1 VFRCQDRNE
10 EAVVREELPHAL
22 VSVARGSGIA
32 GLVAAVAGLA
42 VASAAV
48 WPWYEAT
55 AELTML
61 GTSQDRAVVTL
72 PGLRTVPGA
81 VAGLAG
87 VGAAVLGLL
96 LAVDRH
102 PGWTRRGLLVATA
115 ALGVAGVGAWMRRPG
130 LDRFPDDGGA
140 LADLRAVVGE
150 LPRGVELHLAVR
162 PGPGLLVAVGAAVVI
177 ALAVAAAR
185 DLDVS

>member
-1 VFRCQDRNE
+1 MHQ
-10 EAVVREELPHAL
+10 ELPHAL
-22 VSVARGSGIA
+22 VSVARGSGLA
-32 GLVAAVAGLA
+32 GAVAAVAGLTVVVA
-42 VASAAV
+42 VG

-61 GTSQDRAVVTL
+61 GTSQDRAVVALTGARTW
-72 PGLRTVPGA
+72 PGL

-87 VGAAVLGLL
+87 VLAAVLGAL

-102 PGWTRRGLLVATA
+102 PGWTRRGLLT
-115 ALGVAGVGAWMRRPG
+115 AGVSLGLAGVVGWSWRPS
-130 LDRFPDDGGA
+130 LDRFPDDASA

-162 PGPGLLVAVGAAVVI
+162 PGPGVVTAVVAAVVI

-185 DLDVS
+185 DLDAR